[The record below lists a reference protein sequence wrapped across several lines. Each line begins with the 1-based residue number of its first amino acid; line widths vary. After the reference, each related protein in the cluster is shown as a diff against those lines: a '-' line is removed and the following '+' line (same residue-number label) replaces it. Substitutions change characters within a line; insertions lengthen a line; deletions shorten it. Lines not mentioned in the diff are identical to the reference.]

1 MVKTIARLS
10 TKYNIK
16 RDKMDKLHAINL
28 FCRVIETQSFTQA
41 AQQEQISL
49 AMASKLVA
57 QLEAHLNVRLLQRTT
72 RKITPTEAGLL
83 FYQRC
88 LPILNELKE
97 AEACVTDITS
107 TLQGKLTISVPMD
120 FGSRFIA
127 PHLGKFIET
136 YPHLQ
141 LNLEFN
147 DRRVDVVAEGYDL
160 VLRIGRL
167 EDSSIVAKRIAQAE
181 HLIVASPQ
189 YLAQYGEPITAL
201 ELQQHQCL
209 LYEGQQTWQF
219 NENGHHIKFKPQSR
233 VYSNNGYALVQM
245 AKANL
250 GIIQIP
256 KFLLKDELAS
266 GKLIPI
272 LNHLEQEKLDISLLY
287 PHRRYLSPKV
297 KVAIEFFTTLMKE
310 QKAYL

>member
-1 MVKTIARLS
+1 MRSIE
-10 TKYNIK
+10 
-16 RDKMDKLHAINL
+16 MDKLNAINL
-28 FCRVIETQSFTQA
+28 FCKVIETQSFTQA
-41 AQQEQISL
+41 AQQTQISL

-57 QLEAHLNVRLLQRTT
+57 QLEQHLNVRLLQRTT

-88 LPILNELKE
+88 LPILNDLKE
-97 AEACVTDITS
+97 AEACVTNITS

-127 PHLGKFIET
+127 PYLSRFTEK

-141 LNLEFN
+141 LNLDFT

-160 VLRIGRL
+160 VLRIGKL
-167 EDSSIVAKRIAQAE
+167 EDSSLVAKRIAKANYQM
-181 HLIVASPQ
+181 VASPQ
-189 YLAQYGEPITAL
+189 YLANKGIPDAIESL
-201 ELQQHQCL
+201 EEHQCL
-209 LYEGQQTWQF
+209 MYETRHTWQF
-219 NENGHHIKFKPQSR
+219 EQDGHSIKFKPQAS

-250 GIIQIP
+250 GIINVP

-266 GKLIPI
+266 GELVPI
-272 LNHLEQEKLDISLLY
+272 LSDLQQEQLDISLLY
-287 PHRRYLSPKV
+287 PHRRFLSPKV
-297 KVAIEFFTTLMKE
+297 KVAIEFFEQLMQE
-310 QKAYL
+310 QKAFL